1 MKEFMNKKGVYPSLN
16 VYFIDALSAMAL
28 GLFASLLIGTIIKTL
43 GDQFHIAMFSEQIWP
58 ITQQATGAA
67 IGVAIA
73 HRLNAPYLVLYT
85 AVAVGLAGYEQGGPV
100 GTFIATILAVEVGK
114 LISKETKIDIIV
126 TPFVTLMVG
135 FLVASLFGPVLNKMM
150 IYLGEVIILATHQ
163 HPFIMGILVSVIV
176 GMVLTLPI
184 SSAALCI
191 MLNLSGI
198 AAGAATIGC
207 TAQMIGFAVISYKDN
222 GLNESLAQGLGTSM
236 LQVPNIIRNWKIW
249 IPPTLTAGI
258 LGPIATVWMPVENTP
273 LGAGMGSSGL
283 VGQISTFQAM
293 KDTYS
298 PMVIFLYLLVVHF
311 ILPAVLSYVF
321 YRILLKQGAI
331 KAGDMTIIE

>member
-1 MKEFMNKKGVYPSLN
+1 MKDFMTKKGVYPSLN
-16 VYFIDALSAMAL
+16 TYFIDALSAMAL
-28 GLFASLLIGTIIKTL
+28 GLFASLLIGTIIKTI
-43 GDQFHIAMFSEQIWP
+43 GEQFHVALFTDQIWP
-58 ITQQATGAA
+58 IAQQATGAA

-73 HRLNAPYLVLYT
+73 QRLNAPPLVLYT

-100 GTFIATILAVEVGK
+100 GTFVATVFAVEIGK
-114 LISKETKIDIIV
+114 LISKETKIDIII
-126 TPFVTLMVG
+126 TPFITLIVG
-135 FLVASLFGPVLNKMM
+135 FSLSILLGPMLNQVMV
-150 IYLGEVIILATHQ
+150 YLGDVIIIATHQ
-163 HPFIMGILVSVIV
+163 HPFIMGIVVSVIV

-222 GLNESLAQGLGTSM
+222 GLNEFFAQSLGTSM

-249 IPPTLTAGI
+249 IPPTLAAAI
-258 LGPIATVWMPVENTP
+258 LGPIATVYMPFENTP
-273 LGAGMGSSGL
+273 IGAGMGSSGL

-293 KDTYS
+293 KDHYS
-298 PMVIFLYLLVVHF
+298 PAIILSYILIVHF
-311 ILPAVLSYVF
+311 ILPGLLSYLF
-321 YRILLKQGAI
+321 YCLLRNQGAI
-331 KAGDMTIIE
+331 KPGDMTIK